1 MSLSCV
7 VALTVPVATS
17 SAVRAP
23 ELCQGRPVTVLADHS
38 FTRFSGTEQ
47 ADVIAVV
54 ARGVQLQALGGDDL
68 VCVRAGNATV
78 DAGGGDDV
86 VVADAPD
93 YSTVLLGPGRDRFE
107 GGDERDT
114 VFGGDEESDSD
125 RDQIFTGSSYDVVSS
140 GSPGQVN
147 DDEIDTGPDLDAVT
161 LAPLSPAGRLD
172 LGGGPG
178 SMAVLLSPATVTA
191 TVDVGSRV
199 VSTDGDAFTW
209 SGSVQSLSLV
219 GHGAG
224 PESARFEG
232 TSRGEV
238 FSLIGMPSAVLTVRA
253 AGGDDAL
260 NLADDLAGGSSVD
273 MGAGRRDRCGCTRS
287 SGEAAPASTP
297 RLDLAGGRST
307 SARPGPRP
315 PSSAPRSPS

>member
-1 MSLSCV
+1 M
-7 VALTVPVATS
+7 
-17 SAVRAP
+17 
-23 ELCQGRPVTVLADHS
+23 LADHS
-38 FTRFSGTEQ
+38 FTLFSGTEQ

-68 VCVRAGNATV
+68 VCVRARNATV
-78 DAGGGDDV
+78 DAGDGDDV
-86 VVADAPD
+86 VLADALD
-93 YSTVLLGPGRDRFE
+93 YSTVVLGPGSDRFE
-107 GGDERDT
+107 GGDETDT

-178 SMAVLLSPATVTA
+178 SMAVLLPPATVTA
-191 TVDVGSRV
+191 TVDVASRV
-199 VSTDGDAFTW
+199 VTTDGDAFTW
-209 SGSVQSLSLV
+209 SGSVQSLRLV

-224 PESARFEG
+224 PEHARFEG

-273 MGAGRRDRCGCTRS
+273 LGAGRRDAVRLHPLLR
-287 SGEAAPASTP
+287 GEAAPASP
-297 RLDLAGGRST
+297 PS
-307 SARPGPRP
+307 RPGAGDARLRLARDHVRRPRRRGRLRDGHDGHGRGKP
-315 PSSAPRSPS
+315 WGQLDRRHRVRRPRRGRGR